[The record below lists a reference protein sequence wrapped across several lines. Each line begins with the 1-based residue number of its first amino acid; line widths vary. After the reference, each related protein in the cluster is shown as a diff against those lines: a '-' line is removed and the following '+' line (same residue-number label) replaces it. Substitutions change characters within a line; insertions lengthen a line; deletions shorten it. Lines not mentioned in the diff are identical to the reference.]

1 MNIPSNSNATRKG
14 EDGAKEELEALRAE
28 ARQNE
33 PEPQPEPKSEPEGPD
48 VKSVIQAAQIAMAAS
63 SAL

>member
-14 EDGAKEELEALRAE
+14 EDRAQEELEALRSE
-28 ARQNE
+28 AQ
-33 PEPQPEPKSEPEGPD
+33 PADPDPQPEPEPDEGPD